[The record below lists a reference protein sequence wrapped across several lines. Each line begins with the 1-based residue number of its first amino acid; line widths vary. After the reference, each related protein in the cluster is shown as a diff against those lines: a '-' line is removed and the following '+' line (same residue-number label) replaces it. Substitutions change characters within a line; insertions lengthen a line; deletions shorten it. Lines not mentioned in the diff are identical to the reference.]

1 MRGFILKNSETNIFT
16 TLLTKENLCVITQD
30 PIGSLYFGGHFMR
43 SRDESLFGKIID
55 FVNEYF
61 EDYGRSP
68 STREIEQGI
77 GASRPTI
84 QRYLKTLQEQGEIE
98 YDGHRGII
106 TQYMRELMDTNRVQ
120 MANSIPCGPL
130 TEVTDAQL
138 EHIRLPLALT
148 GSGDFFLLR
157 ANGESMIGAGI
168 DDGDLV
174 LIRKQETAREGQ
186 IVAVLYNS
194 DCTTLKRFHR
204 ESDSEIHLIPENDS
218 MKPIVLKGEQ
228 LNALKIQGVATKVMK
243 YLDS

>member
-1 MRGFILKNSETNIFT
+1 MILE
-16 TLLTKENLCVITQD
+16 VI
-30 PIGSLYFGGHFMR
+30 FMR

-84 QRYLKTLQEQGEIE
+84 QRYLKTMQEQGEIE

-106 TQYMRELMDTNRVQ
+106 TQYMRELMETNRVQ
-120 MANSIPCGPL
+120 MGNTIPCGPL
-130 TEVTDAQL
+130 TEVTDTEL
-138 EHIRLPLALT
+138 EHIRLPIALT

-157 ANGESMIGAGI
+157 SVGTSMINTGI
-168 DDGDLV
+168 DEGDLV
-174 LIRKQETAREGQ
+174 LIRKQEVAREGQ

-204 ESDSEIHLIPENDS
+204 ESETEVHLIPENDEMS
-218 MKPIVLKGEQ
+218 PIVIKGND
-228 LNALKIQGVATKVMK
+228 LSRLKIQGVATMVMK
-243 YLDS
+243 DLE

>member
-1 MRGFILKNSETNIFT
+1 
-16 TLLTKENLCVITQD
+16 
-30 PIGSLYFGGHFMR
+30 MR

-106 TQYMRELMDTNRVQ
+106 TQYMRELLDTNRVQ
-120 MANSIPCGPL
+120 MGNSIPCGPL
-130 TEVTDAQL
+130 TEVTDTQL

-174 LIRKQETAREGQ
+174 LIRKQETVREGQ
-186 IVAVLYNS
+186 IVAVL
-194 DCTTLKRFHR
+194 
-204 ESDSEIHLIPENDS
+204 
-218 MKPIVLKGEQ
+218 
-228 LNALKIQGVATKVMK
+228 
-243 YLDS
+243 